1 MAWQG
6 NVPFLR
12 NIKLFSTDYG
22 RIRYVPFSNL
32 FSKNLSFWRRGC
44 SDYICLYS
52 NQTPLPL
59 FSLCLCPTLLKAR
72 VIVVGG
78 EQNRP
83 GPKDDPCSIFF
94 SVGDLVLLRGDG
106 LVSIYF

>member
-1 MAWQG
+1 MNGLAG
-6 NVPFLR
+6 KSVPFLR
-12 NIKLFSTDYG
+12 NIKLSSTDHG

-59 FSLCLCPTLLKAR
+59 FSLYLCPTLLKAR

-78 EQNRP
+78 
-83 GPKDDPCSIFF
+83 G
-94 SVGDLVLLRGDG
+94 GGG
-106 LVSIYF
+106 GGT